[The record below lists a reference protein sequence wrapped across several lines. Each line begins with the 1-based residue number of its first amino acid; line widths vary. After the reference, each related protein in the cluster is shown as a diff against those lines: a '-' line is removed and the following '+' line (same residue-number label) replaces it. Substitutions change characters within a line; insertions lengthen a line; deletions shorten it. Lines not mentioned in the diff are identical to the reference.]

1 MLFADQVISTLMTIT
16 ISLKSQHNS
25 QRILIRQQISML
37 SKITIRS

>member
-1 MLFADQVISTLMTIT
+1 MLFADQVISMLMTIT

-25 QRILIRQQISML
+25 QRISIRQQISML